1 MIWKIGVGRPLV
13 YLDLVQMKSV
23 GWEHGCWSWRQDC
36 MRWQRIMSSTTA
48 LDREMLRR
56 GLWDG
61 ENVKIRGVC
70 EAEKGVSVAT
80 VCVCN
85 HSACCLL
92 NLHPSSSALR
102 THSGWRW
109 CGSVWVEHSYL
120 FVCLLVY
127 QASYKKMGYGSIM
140 GSPWS
145 KKITSK
151 LCSLIRFYEKFTVRT
166 VDLKRPMTPDVSSK
180 GAFTLL
186 TTLLLRFSINCSSPR
201 KETDIRIMAK
211 ITRCHILWRCV
222 TWHDT
227 RASTN
232 QAGNYHQENH
242 NRNHNHSSPNWL
254 TFCRLG
260 TTLGANCCE
269 LVWV

>member
-13 YLDLVQMKSV
+13 YLDLVQMNSV

-48 LDREMLRR
+48 WDREMLRR

-61 ENVKIRGVC
+61 ENMKIGGVC
-70 EAEKGVSVAT
+70 EAEEEVSVAT

-92 NLHPSSSALR
+92 NLHPSSSAPR
-102 THSGWRW
+102 THSGWQW

-120 FVCLLVY
+120 FLCLLVY
-127 QASYKKMGYGSIM
+127 QASSKKMGYGSIM

-166 VDLKRPMTPDVSSK
+166 VDLKRPKD
-180 GAFTLL
+180 
-186 TTLLLRFSINCSSPR
+186 
-201 KETDIRIMAK
+201 
-211 ITRCHILWRCV
+211 
-222 TWHDT
+222 DT
-227 RASTN
+227 RSK
-232 QAGNYHQENH
+232 
-242 NRNHNHSSPNWL
+242 L
-254 TFCRLG
+254 
-260 TTLGANCCE
+260 
-269 LVWV
+269 

>member
-166 VDLKRPMTPDVSSK
+166 VDLKRPKNDN
-180 GAFTLL
+180 
-186 TTLLLRFSINCSSPR
+186 RSI
-201 KETDIRIMAK
+201 KDI
-211 ITRCHILWRCV
+211 
-222 TWHDT
+222 
-227 RASTN
+227 
-232 QAGNYHQENH
+232 
-242 NRNHNHSSPNWL
+242 
-254 TFCRLG
+254 
-260 TTLGANCCE
+260 
-269 LVWV
+269 